1 MRWGWAAL
9 ILSAAVGIAQTPASI
24 QILSDESQVLVG
36 RSLPLRAVVR
46 DGGGNR
52 ISNAAVTWSV
62 NNATNGAIV
71 GSGANVEFKA
81 TRMAVVRVTAR
92 SGGVVAETAL
102 QGIPSRVEMSPER
115 QEVAVGTTQ
124 QFTATAFD
132 ADGQAIPG
140 VTWTWSVTNLRQGG
154 SQTASITSSGVMTAR
169 AEGANFVFATFTY
182 GDVQTGLQRQW
193 VASARVDT
201 TTPTPYKVRRLYH
214 NLNSMRTK
222 HSLRARQSMLWVNDD
237 GEMFLNASLSGMAQA
252 LLRYKDG
259 EFRVVSAAGM
269 PRFANGSFANEFF
282 THGMGRKGGK
292 LLVYEDTNINGRQLS
307 VGSVDGVVPFFTN
320 NTPLTDTIATANIAV
335 TRNSLTSD
343 GQMIVRATFRFEND
357 PVTYTGLFRAY
368 NYRVTDLLVAT
379 NEALPELGTG
389 TFTIDGDFGIANN
402 GTAFYS
408 LSLGSNRIYY
418 KHPPS
423 ANRQKLIG
431 VNDPVGTTT
440 VRSFPGGRANH
451 PHFWADENG
460 SMMVAATLNDNTT
473 HYLYFAPDGKMES
486 LRLNGQTGILWYHPN
501 YGALLHANPFGSR
514 GNGMYRWKPGSE
526 PESLFLY
533 SAARVGSVTIQDIES
548 AAVNAAGEVFVM
560 VRPDNTN
567 MAVGKWGA
575 EPQWFFWHDMEV
587 AVEAPLNL
595 VTLIQGGRV
604 GPPHVLTGGTTGS
617 IAEFDGVDFRPTL
630 AIGER
635 LYGTTM
641 WFGGFHGG
649 TGNIRKAPNGD
660 VYFINGAGIARI
672 TGQGAPERVVNF
684 GMSFNGYTIN
694 NPGNLEVNSQGDL
707 LFAASTSLG
716 DSKIFL
722 RSGGEIR
729 ALLSYSATA
738 ATANSID
745 GRIASGVDSFSLAD
759 DGRVLANLRFRGLGV
774 PVLYVYANNTWTR
787 IAEPN
792 LTVLGEHRITGIV
805 NPPRAVGDKL
815 MALLT
820 IQAGGN
826 ILVEVQGS
834 TPEIVINNST
844 VMPNGQV
851 TSNVSL
857 ADVNRNGDV
866 LFQQSNGGNNF
877 LLVRPGGTR
886 DPKLFRQVINLF
898 RPTADGD
905 YLVRVN
911 AIDLR
916 DDGTV
921 YFLAM
926 TQDDETVLYE
936 ARPTQ

>member
-1 MRWGWAAL
+1 MWRGVWLLCVAAL
-9 ILSAAVGIAQTPASI
+9 AFGQTPASI

-36 RSLPLRAVVR
+36 RTLALRAVVR
-46 DGGGNR
+46 DTGGNR
-52 ISNAAVTWSV
+52 ISNPSITWSV

-71 GSGANVEFKA
+71 GSGENVEFRA
-81 TRMAVVRVTAR
+81 NRMAVVRVTAR
-92 SGGVVAETAL
+92 SGGAVAETAL
-102 QGIPSRVEMSPER
+102 QGIPSRIEMTPSR
-115 QEVAVGTTQ
+115 QELAVGATQ
-124 QFTATAFD
+124 QFNAVAYD
-132 ADGQAIPG
+132 ADGQPIPG
-140 VTWTWSVTNLRQGG
+140 VTWAWSVTNLRQGT
-154 SQTASITSSGVMTAR
+154 SQTASINTSGMMTAR

-193 VASARVDT
+193 VASARIDT
-201 TTPTPYKVRRLYH
+201 TTPTPYKLKRLYH

-222 HSLRARQSMLWVNDD
+222 HTLRARQSMLWANDD
-237 GEMFLNASLSGMAQA
+237 GEIFFNASLGGLAQA

-282 THGMGRKGGK
+282 THGMARKGGK
-292 LLVYEDTNINGRQLS
+292 LLVNEDTNINGRQLS
-307 VGSVDGVVPFFTN
+307 LGDVSGIVPFFTN
-320 NTPLTDTIATANIAV
+320 NTPLTDTVATANIAI

-357 PVTYTGLFRAY
+357 PTTYTGLFRAY
-368 NYRVTDLLVAT
+368 NYRITELLVAT
-379 NEALPELGTG
+379 NESLPELGTG
-389 TFTIDGDFGIANN
+389 TFTIDGDFGIAND

-418 KHPPS
+418 KHP
-423 ANRQKLIG
+423 AAGNRRKLIG

-460 SMMVAATLNDNTT
+460 SMLVAATLNDNTT
-473 HYLYFAPDGKMES
+473 HYLYFAPDEKMTN
-486 LRLNGQTGILWYHPN
+486 LRLSGQTGILWFHPS
-501 YGALLHANPFGSR
+501 YGALLHANPAGSR
-514 GNGMYRWKPGSE
+514 GNGVYRWRPGNE

-533 SAARVGSVTIQDIES
+533 SAARIGNVTVQDFES

-560 VRPDNTN
+560 VRTDNTN
-567 MAVGKWGA
+567 MAVGKWGT
-575 EPQWFFWHDMEV
+575 EPQWFFWHDMEIS
-587 AVEAPLNL
+587 AQAPLNL
-595 VTLIQGGRV
+595 VTLIQGARV
-604 GPPHVLTGGTTGS
+604 GPPHVLAGGTTGS

-635 LYGTTM
+635 LYGSTM

-649 TGNIRKAPNGD
+649 TANIRKAPNGD
-660 VYFINGAGIARI
+660 IYFINGAGIARI
-672 TGQGAPERVVNF
+672 TGQGAPERIVNF
-684 GMSFNGYTIN
+684 GLSFNGYTIN
-694 NPGNLEVNSQGDL
+694 NPGNFEVNSQGDL

-716 DSKIFL
+716 DSRIFL

-729 ALLSYSATA
+729 QLLTYSATA
-738 ATANSID
+738 TTANSID

-774 PVLYVYANNTWTR
+774 PVLHVYANNTWTR
-787 IAEPN
+787 VAEPN

-815 MALLT
+815 FALLT

-826 ILVEVQGS
+826 VLVEIQGS

-857 ADVNRNGDV
+857 ADANRNGDV

-877 LLVRPGGTR
+877 LLVRPGNTR
-886 DPKLFRQVINLF
+886 DPRLFRQVINLF
-898 RPTADGD
+898 RPTAEGD

-936 ARPTQ
+936 AKPTP